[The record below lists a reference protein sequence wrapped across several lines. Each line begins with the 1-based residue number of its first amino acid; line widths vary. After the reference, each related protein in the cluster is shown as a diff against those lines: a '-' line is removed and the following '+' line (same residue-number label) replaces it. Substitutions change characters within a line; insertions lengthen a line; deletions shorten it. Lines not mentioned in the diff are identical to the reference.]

1 MKLVVVGM
9 GYVGTNL
16 AIAASK
22 SGIEVVGIDSSEIR
36 VKATTNEFNFKVSTN
51 YSSVGNP
58 DVVVIAVPTPINEDQ
73 KPDLQFL
80 KSACES
86 LHGVLQEKTL
96 IINESTSYP
105 GTLRNFIG
113 PIFGGKHL
121 LASAPERIDPGNQIW
136 NIHNTARIVSGITDE
151 ATERAKSFY
160 EMFCS
165 DVVTVTTPEVAEAAK
180 LFENTFRQVNIA
192 LVNQLSQIAKAI
204 GISTFEILDSAA
216 TKPFGF
222 LKFTPSLGVGGHC
235 TPIDPMYLS
244 YIADEFGVEASLVKV
259 ANDVN
264 AGMPK
269 FIANQIVSILGGSLK
284 DKRIQIAGI
293 AYKADVAD
301 VRESPAI
308 VLMKLLREIGARVTW
323 HDSLVYE
330 WNGELSES
338 LTDVDLGIIA
348 VSHKG
353 IDYRPWQ
360 NNKTI
365 VIDVSTSRGHGW
377 PKLL

>member
-284 DKRIQIAGI
+284 DKRIQI
-293 AYKADVAD
+293 
-301 VRESPAI
+301 

-330 WNGELSES
+330 WNGELSDS